1 MSNIKQLKQ
10 GDVNIFPISSTRAV
24 LLDDI
29 NTTLHEKLSN
39 IDSQLGKADYVSMS
53 NVTGTASLVGIVS
66 RTTHASLGE
75 TQIQVQGDSIYGNVI
90 GRLEG
95 YETSTIR
102 GGASLSLKP
111 QYFNK
116 FANFT
121 TTITKTT
128 LILNPGNIS
137 DRVYEYLCEIKN
149 NKTTPITLT
158 LPEGIKF
165 AEGIETVNDT
175 EIIIPAG
182 KIIQIS
188 IFGSIATA
196 IISQ

>member
-53 NVTGTASLVGIVS
+53 NITGITSLVGIVS
-66 RTTHASLGE
+66 RTQYASLGE
-75 TQIQVQGDSIYGNVI
+75 TQIKVQGDSIYGNVV

-121 TTITKTT
+121 TTETT
-128 LILNPGNIS
+128 LILNPGNVS
-137 DRVYEYLCEIKN
+137 NRVYEYLCEIEN